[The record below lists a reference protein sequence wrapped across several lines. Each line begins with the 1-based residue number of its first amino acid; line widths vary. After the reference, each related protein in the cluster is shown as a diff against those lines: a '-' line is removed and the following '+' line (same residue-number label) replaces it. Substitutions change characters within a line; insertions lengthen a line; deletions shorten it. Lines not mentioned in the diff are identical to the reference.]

1 MSRLSFQIPQIAEPR
16 FEDPHLDA
24 WARRVKDAINQ
35 LTSSLNTVVSNA
47 STDLKGI
54 ADSP

>member
-1 MSRLSFQIPQIAEPR
+1 MSRLSFQIPVVAEPR
-16 FEDPHLDA
+16 FPDPDLDA
-24 WARRVKDAINQ
+24 WARNVKDAINI
-35 LTSSLNTVVSNA
+35 LTTSLNTVVSNA

>member
-1 MSRLSFQIPQIAEPR
+1 MSRLSFQIPVVSEPR
-16 FEDPHLDA
+16 FDDPNLDS
-24 WARRVKDAINQ
+24 WARSVKDAINQ